1 VPAGG
6 ASGTVL
12 AKSSSAD
19 YATAWITPPGGPPS
33 GAAGGDLSGTYP
45 NPQIA
50 AGAILDADIS
60 FSAGINWTKM
70 SANASVGGDLGGTM
84 PNPTIATGAV
94 SMTKLAPAVQTLIP
108 TSPAVG
114 DIGKVWTCWSS
125 GAAEWDPLPWTVS
138 GATLR
143 PTDATKTVSV
153 PGGAAGAG
161 VASVLLGS
169 NTAKARVQSNNATT
183 PAAVTLTTNRDAVAN
198 TQDDATKPSW
208 QLALNSA
215 VDNCSIGR
223 APAGGAYGA
232 LVTLDNTG
240 RLVVPGPSS
249 TAADQS
255 QLVCGSR
262 TQKGRLV
269 ALPQFDWVGLA
280 TNQAYNGSAWVQ
292 DDTAQPSWR
301 AYFFGDTFEIDRT
314 AVGGAGSVPLKVDNG
329 GNLTI
334 AGATATKASGTTW
347 ANPSDPRLKEDVAPY
362 NRGVADLEQ
371 LDPIVYRYNGLAGTS
386 REITGIGLDAA
397 AVQPVF
403 PECVRTVSVALEP
416 GDEPTDVLT
425 LDASPLI
432 FALINGVKEL
442 AARVA
447 ALEAAAHA

>member
-1 VPAGG
+1 
-6 ASGTVL
+6 
-12 AKSSSAD
+12 
-19 YATAWITPPGGPPS
+19 
-33 GAAGGDLSGTYP
+33 
-45 NPQIA
+45 
-50 AGAILDADIS
+50 
-60 FSAGINWTKM
+60 M
-70 SANASVGGDLGGTM
+70 SATGSVGGDLGGTM
-84 PNPTIATGAV
+84 PNPTIAAGAV
-94 SMTKLAPAVQTLIP
+94 TMTKLAPAVQTLIP
-108 TSPAVG
+108 TSPGVS

-125 GAAEWDPLPWTVS
+125 GAAEWDPLPWRVS
-138 GATLR
+138 GATVT
-143 PTDATKTVSV
+143 PTTPTNTVSV

-183 PAAVTLTTNRDAVAN
+183 PAVVTLTTNRDAVAN

-215 VDNCSIGR
+215 VDNCSLGR

-240 RLVVPGPSS
+240 RLVVPGPGS

-347 ANPSDPRLKEDVAPY
+347 ANPSDPRLKEHVAPY
-362 NRGVADLEQ
+362 AHGLAELVALE
-371 LDPIVYRYNGLAGTS
+371 PICYHYNGRGGTPRGLA
-386 REITGIGLDAA
+386 GIGLDAS
-397 AVQPVF
+397 AVKPIM
-403 PECVRTVSVALEP
+403 PECVETATVQLDPEDPAPVE
-416 GDEPTDVLT
+416 VLT
-425 LDASPLI
+425 LNASPIL
-432 FALINGVKEL
+432 FALVNAVREL
-442 AARVA
+442 AERLA